1 MTDKPQRR
9 WSLEV
14 VPAHAH
20 RVSLVRGLVE
30 EVFVTMIPGSEIK
43 TVLGAIETMAGQGF
57 IPVPHIAAREF
68 GSETELNGFFE
79 GMRSLGVR
87 KALLLAGGAGRPAGP
102 FLETLDVLRS
112 KAFERAG
119 LRVVGLAG
127 HPEGN
132 PEDPNSRLSLEKK
145 LQFLHEA
152 GLGVEIVTQW
162 SFSPENVSGY
172 IADLR
177 ATGVT
182 ETVAVG
188 VAGPSSLQTLLK
200 YAKTC
205 GVTAAKEVLRKQGF
219 SLGRLLMANKPE
231 AFVAAVKG
239 TNRFHLYPFG
249 GLEKCARWLKAEEAA
264 TGPDPTGSG
273 CGF

>member
-1 MTDKPQRR
+1 MTDKSPHR

-20 RVSLVRGLVE
+20 GVSIVRGLVE
-30 EVFVTMIPGSEIK
+30 EVFVTMIPGLEIK
-43 TVLGAIETMAGQGF
+43 TVLGAIETIAGQGF
-57 IPVPHIAAREF
+57 TPVPHIAAREF
-68 GSETELNGFFE
+68 GSEAELNGFFE
-79 GMRSLGVR
+79 GIHSLGIR
-87 KALLLAGGAGRPAGP
+87 KALLLAGGSGRRPGP
-102 FLETLDVLRS
+102 FLETLDLLRS
-112 KAFERAG
+112 EAFARAD
-119 LRVVGLAG
+119 LRVVALAG

-132 PEDPNSRLSLEKK
+132 PEDPNSRLSLAKK

-162 SFSPENVSGY
+162 SFSPENVSAY

-177 ATGVT
+177 ATGIT

-188 VAGPSSLQTLLK
+188 VAGPASLQTLLK

-219 SLGRLLMANKPE
+219 SFGRLLMSNKPE
-231 AFVAAVKG
+231 AFVAAVQG
-239 TNRFHLYPFG
+239 TSRFHLYPFG
-249 GLEKCARWLKAEEAA
+249 GLEKCALWLEAQKVAA
-264 TGPDPTGSG
+264 TGAGLAE
-273 CGF
+273 

>member
-1 MTDKPQRR
+1 
-9 WSLEV
+9 
-14 VPAHAH
+14 
-20 RVSLVRGLVE
+20 VSVVRGLVE
-30 EVFVTMIPGSEIK
+30 EVFVTMIPGSEVN
-43 TVLGAIETMAGQGF
+43 TALGAIEKIAAQGF
-57 IPVPHIAAREF
+57 TPVPHIAAREF
-68 GSETELNGFFE
+68 GSEAALNGFFE
-79 GMRSLGVR
+79 GIRGLGVR

-102 FLETLDVLRS
+102 FSETLDVLRS

-132 PEDPNSRLSLEKK
+132 PEDPNSRLNLEKK
-145 LQFLHEA
+145 LRFLHEA
-152 GLGVEIVTQW
+152 GLGVEVVTQW
-162 SFSPENVSGY
+162 SFSPENVSDY

-188 VAGPSSLQTLLK
+188 VAGPASLKTLLK

-205 GVTAAKEVLRKQGF
+205 GVTAATEVLRKQGF
-219 SLGRLLMANKPE
+219 SLGRLLMSNKPE

-239 TNRFHLYPFG
+239 TSRFHLYPFG
-249 GLEKCARWLKAEEAA
+249 GLEKCAHWLEAQRTA
-264 TGPDPTGSG
+264 AAGAGSAG
-273 CGF
+273 E

>member
-1 MTDKPQRR
+1 MADKSQRR

-20 RVSLVRGLVE
+20 RVSVVRGLVE

-43 TVLGAIETMAGQGF
+43 ATLGAIETIAGQGF
-57 IPVPHIAAREF
+57 TPVPHIAAREF
-68 GSETELNGFFE
+68 RSEAELDGFFE
-79 GMRSLGVR
+79 GIRDLGIR
-87 KALLLAGGAGRPAGP
+87 KALLVGGGAGRLAGP
-102 FLETLDVLRS
+102 FSETLEVLRS
-112 KAFERAG
+112 KAFERAD

-145 LQFLHEA
+145 LQFLHDA

-162 SFSPENVSGY
+162 SFSPENVSDY

-177 ATGVT
+177 ATGVIDP
-182 ETVAVG
+182 VAVG
-188 VAGPSSLQTLLK
+188 VAGPASLRTLLK

-219 SLGRLLMANKPE
+219 SLGRLLMSNNPE
-231 AFVAAVKG
+231 AFVAAVQG
-239 TNRFHLYPFG
+239 TNRFQLYPFG
-249 GLEKCARWLKAEEAA
+249 GLEKCAQWLEAQKAA
-264 TGPDPTGSG
+264 TAGAGSA
-273 CGF
+273 